1 MQRNSLHHMTDK
13 VIQQKHP
20 HLKRYLFIAAAVA
33 LISGAIFVGSSTF
46 PSTMNTDKGK
56 LTIATAKVDLFQEY
70 IAMDGM
76 VLPVKTIYL
85 DAIEGGRVAER
96 FVDDGARV
104 VIGQPLL
111 KLINTDLQLD
121 FLQKETQAF
130 DLINNLQNAR
140 NNLENTKVN
149 RLNQLAEIEFLYNEA
164 ERQFK
169 LNQQLFN
176 QHLISD
182 MEYAQFK
189 NNYDYQKRKK
199 QLTEKAI
206 QQDSITAYE
215 QMKQMRESYA
225 RMQSN
230 LALMRQK
237 TADLIVK
244 APATGQLSS
253 FRAEIGELKTKGQNL
268 GQLDI
273 LNGYKIRVQIDE
285 HYISRIFSGQKG
297 QFNLN
302 GKNYVLTVRAIYP
315 QVSNGHFDADMEFVE
330 TQPEQIKKGQNL
342 QVRLQLGENEK
353 ALLIPKGGFY
363 QSTGGNWIYVLDP
376 SGNFA
381 EKRTIKTGRQ
391 NPEFYEIMEGLE
403 EGEQVITSSYQT
415 LGAYD
420 RINFN

>member
-1 MQRNSLHHMTDK
+1 MTDR

-20 HLKRYLFIAAAVA
+20 HLKRYLFIAAAVVVVA
-33 LISGAIFVGSSTF
+33 GAIFIASSTF
-46 PSTMNTDKGK
+46 PSTINTDKGR
-56 LTIATAKVDLFQEY
+56 LTIAAARVDLFQEY

-96 FVDDGARV
+96 FVDDGAKV

-244 APATGQLSS
+244 APASGQLSS

-302 GKNYVLTVRAIYP
+302 GKNYTLYIKAIYP
-315 QVSNGHFDADMEFVE
+315 QVANGHFDADMEFVE
-330 TQPEQIKKGQNL
+330 TQPQQIKKGQNL

-363 QSTGGNWIYVLDP
+363 QSTGGNWIYVVDP
-376 SGNFA
+376 SGSFA

-391 NPEFYEIMEGLE
+391 NPEFYEIMEGLQ

-415 LGAYD
+415 LGEYD
-420 RINFN
+420 RINFNSL